1 MKKKLLIGFA
11 FILAIVLL
19 GAVIQKA
26 GGIVAVASE
35 LGGAFSRHPLYVV
48 IGVLFFSISL
58 FCGITRWYI
67 LLQKLNLPL
76 RYRDC
81 IRLYAI
87 GHFCNM
93 LGPGALGGDVVKASW
108 VAKTN
113 PTKRTELITSIAA
126 ERFIGMVAMVFF
138 VAAICACSSD
148 FFAKH
153 QELVPFRN
161 MFFLIFLG
169 LLAFLV
175 VLVVIDW
182 GKYAHQLKVREGGI
196 RKKILEI
203 VVRSWETLRVCLT
216 HPWTTGGAFF
226 ISLLNHCVDVI
237 CYFILS
243 RSLELSVRFR
253 ELLVVSPI
261 ANTVAAIPIT
271 PGGAGVRENILQE
284 MLSCVGVSSD
294 ESAALGLLMFSTLLI
309 WAIVGALVS
318 FMMRT
323 KNKNKR

>member
-1 MKKKLLIGFA
+1 MRKKFLIIFA
-11 FILAIVLL
+11 FSLAIVLL

-26 GGIVAVASE
+26 GGIVAVANE
-35 LGGAFSRHPLYVV
+35 LGNAFYRHPFYV
-48 IGVLFFSISL
+48 ICGVLFFSVSL

-67 LLQKLNLPL
+67 LLRKLNLPL

-126 ERFIGMVAMVFF
+126 ERFIGMIAMVFF
-138 VAAICACSSD
+138 VATICFCNFN
-148 FFAKH
+148 FFNSH
-153 QELVPFRN
+153 PELIAFRN
-161 MFFLIFLG
+161 IFFLIFFG
-169 LLAFLV
+169 LVAFLII
-175 VLVVIDW
+175 LVVVDW
-182 GKYAHQLKVREGGI
+182 GKYASKIKVRNGGFREKLLGI
-196 RKKILEI
+196 F
-203 VVRSWETLRVCLT
+203 VRSWETLRICLT
-216 HPWTTGGAFF
+216 HPWTTGGAFI
-226 ISLLNHCVDVI
+226 ISLVNHCVDVF

-243 RSLELSVRFR
+243 RSLELTVKFK

-284 MLSCVGVSSD
+284 MLASVGVLKD
-294 ESAALGLLMFSTLLI
+294 QSAALGLLMFSTLLI
-309 WAIVGALVS
+309 WAVIGAIVGFV
-318 FMMRT
+318 MRSS
-323 KNKNKR
+323 KHV

>member
-19 GAVIQKA
+19 CAVIQKA
-26 GGIVAVASE
+26 GGIIAVASQ
-35 LGGAFSRHPLYVV
+35 LGSAFVRHPFFVV
-48 IGVLFFSISL
+48 VGVLFFSVSL

-67 LLQKLNLPL
+67 LLRKLNLPL

-138 VAAICACSSD
+138 VAIICACSSD
-148 FFAKH
+148 FFREH
-153 QELVPFRN
+153 TELIPFRN

-169 LLAFLV
+169 VVLFLV
-175 VLVVIDW
+175 LLVVVNW
-182 GKYAHQLKVREGGI
+182 GKLANKLKFPEGGI
-196 RKKILEI
+196 REKILGI
-203 VVRSWETLRVCLT
+203 FVRSWETLRVCLT
-216 HPWTTGGAFF
+216 HPWTTGGAFL

-243 RSLELSVRFR
+243 CSLELSVHFR

-284 MLSCVGVSSD
+284 MLFYVGVSKD

-309 WAIVGALVS
+309 WAVVGAFVG
-318 FMMRT
+318 FMMRS
-323 KNKNKR
+323 KK

>member
-11 FILAIVLL
+11 FILAVVLL
-19 GAVIQKA
+19 AFVIQKA
-26 GGIVAVASE
+26 GGIVAVATE
-35 LGGAFSRHPLYVV
+35 LGSAFSRHPLFVV
-48 IGVLFFSISL
+48 VGILFFSTSL

-67 LLQKLNLPL
+67 LLRKLNLPL

-138 VAAICACSSD
+138 VATICACSPD
-148 FFAKH
+148 FFAAH
-153 QELVPFRN
+153 TQLIPFRN
-161 MFFLIFLG
+161 MFFIIFLGVLIFLI
-169 LLAFLV
+169 LLV
-175 VLVVIDW
+175 VVNW
-182 GKYAHQLKVREGGI
+182 GKYANKLKVREGGI
-196 RKKILEI
+196 REKLLEI
-203 VVRSWETLRVCLT
+203 FVRSWETLRVCLT
-216 HPWTTGGAFF
+216 HPWTTGSAFL

-243 RSLELSVRFR
+243 RSLELTVRFR

-284 MLSCVGVSSD
+284 MLYFVGVSHD

-309 WAIVGALVS
+309 WAIVGAIVGF
-318 FMMRT
+318 FMRS
-323 KNKNKR
+323 NKKRR

>member
-1 MKKKLLIGFA
+1 MKKKLLITFA
-11 FILAIVLL
+11 FVLALILL
-19 GAVIQKA
+19 GVVIQKA
-26 GGIVAVASE
+26 GGIFIVASE
-35 LGGAFSRHPLYVV
+35 LGGAFARHPFYVV
-48 IGVLFFSISL
+48 FGIMFFSVSL

-67 LLQKLNLPL
+67 LLRKLNLPL

-113 PTKRTELITSIAA
+113 PDKRTELITSIAA
-126 ERFIGMVAMVFF
+126 ERFIGMIAMVFF
-138 VAAICACSSD
+138 VAAICLFSPD
-148 FFAKH
+148 FFQKH
-153 QELVPFRN
+153 PNLTPFRN
-161 MFFLIFLG
+161 MFFLIFIG
-169 LLAFLV
+169 IAVFLLLLV
-175 VLVVIDW
+175 VVNW
-182 GKYAHQLKVREGGI
+182 GKYAGRLKVRNGGI
-196 RKKILEI
+196 REKILG
-203 VVRSWETLRVCLT
+203 VFVRSWETLRVCLT
-216 HPWTTGGAFF
+216 HPWTAGSAFM
-226 ISLLNHCVDVI
+226 ISLLNHCADVV

-243 RSLELSVRFR
+243 RSLEISVRFR

-284 MLSCVGVSSD
+284 MLACVGVLKE

-309 WAIVGALVS
+309 WAVVGAIVGLA
-318 FMMRT
+318 MRSA
-323 KNKNKR
+323 KSK